1 MDTCSAFVESRLL
14 VTSFL
19 RTVLRRGRP
28 VFCTGFSE
36 GEPWSHE
43 RVPGLYPFPFLGKP
57 LTYVGLVVLTMPHH
71 TFACAGRDDLLPGM
85 LQLGSDGT
93 WFSSRFRD

>member
-1 MDTCSAFVESRLL
+1 MDTCSAFAESRLL

-28 VFCTGFSE
+28 VFCTGFIG
-36 GEPWSHE
+36 GEPWSQE
-43 RVPGLYPFPFLGKP
+43 RVPGPYPFPFLGKP
-57 LTYVGLVVLTMPHH
+57 LSYVGLVVLTMPQH
-71 TFACAGRDDLLPGM
+71 TFACAGHDDLLPEM
-85 LQLGSDGT
+85 LQVGSEGP